1 MLNNLLFLKI
11 DCVILYGMDEKF
23 FEELIEYF
31 HSLDHITTADIP
43 NIDLYMD
50 QVTGFMDQHLD
61 PIKRHHEDKALTKT
75 MINNY
80 AKNKLLPPPNRKRY
94 NREHLLI
101 LLFIYYYKG
110 ILQLNDIE
118 VILKPLNEKYFT
130 GHSSVTLTD
139 IYDEVF
145 TMEPDEKERIYAE
158 VDRMSKI
165 SHDSFSADNPKFSE
179 LSDEDRSELQLFSFL
194 CELGLDV
201 FMKKLLMEKIA
212 DKLHE
217 AELARQAAERAMKK
231 KK

>member
-1 MLNNLLFLKI
+1 M
-11 DCVILYGMDEKF
+11 DCVILYGMDEKY

-31 HSLDHITTADIP
+31 HSLDHITTEDIP

-80 AKNKLLPPPNRKRY
+80 AKNKLLPPPDRKRY
-94 NREHLLI
+94 NREHMLI

-118 VILKPLNEKYFT
+118 VILRPLNEKYFS
-130 GHSSVTLTD
+130 GHPTVSLTD

-145 TMEPDEKERIYAE
+145 TMEPDEKKRIFAE
-158 VDRMSKI
+158 VETMAKMSL
-165 SHDSFSADNPKFSE
+165 DSFRADNPKFSE

-217 AELARQAAERAMKK
+217 AELSRQAAERAMKK